1 MTLSGYY
8 PYGKITLAQ
17 REIPRYSGRMEAT
30 TRTYLCRRQINM
42 TENRTS
48 RTYQNYI
55 GGVWCDSVSGQL
67 YPVVNPA
74 HNTQVIDQFQASLP
88 QDADNAIA
96 AAGDAAG
103 GWASTPAPQR
113 GAILY
118 RALDVMARRAEE
130 LAETITLEEG
140 KPIADAAGEVKRAM
154 NIIEYAA
161 GEGRR
166 LFGYTTPSELPDTVA
181 YTVKRPIGVVAI
193 ITPWNFPLAIPA
205 WKIAPALVCGNAL
218 VYKPAS
224 ATPLSAVKLV
234 EIFEEAGLPA
244 GVLNLVTGPGASV
257 GNTLVE
263 DERVGGISFTGSTEI
278 GTAITARGSELLKK
292 VQCEMGGKNAAII
305 LNDADLDKAVPGVVQ
320 GAFGSTGQRCTA
332 TSRAIVEDGIYN
344 EFMESLMAQTKAL
357 TVGDGMDAS
366 KDVAPLASRDQLD
379 TVLEYIGIGTEE
391 GARLTFGGHQLRGGE
406 FDEGYYVEP
415 TIFTEVKTDMR
426 IAREEIFGPVLCVFR
441 ASDLQEAVRISN
453 DVDFGL
459 SSSVYTRDLVQ
470 AHEYINTAKTG
481 MVHVNAPTLGGEVHM
496 PFGGLGASGTGQR
509 EQGTEGFD
517 FFTETISVY
526 IDHSAGAKERSR
538 FI

>member
-17 REIPRYSGRMEAT
+17 REIPRYSGWLEAT
-30 TRTYLCRRQINM
+30 TRAYLCRRKINM

-74 HNTQVIDQFQASLP
+74 HNTRVIGQFQASLP

-96 AAGDAAG
+96 AAGDAAS

-344 EFMESLMAQTKAL
+344 EFMETLLAQTKAL
-357 TVGDGMDAS
+357 TIGDGMDAS
-366 KDVAPLASRDQLD
+366 KDVAPLSSKDQLD

>member
-1 MTLSGYY
+1 MTDNSSS
-8 PYGKITLAQ
+8 KIH
-17 REIPRYSGRMEAT
+17 
-30 TRTYLCRRQINM
+30 
-42 TENRTS
+42 
-48 RTYQNYI
+48 QNYI
-55 GGVWCDSVSGQL
+55 GGKWQDSISGQI
-67 YPVVNPA
+67 YPVANPA
-74 HNTQVIDQFQASLP
+74 HTSQVIGQFQSSLP
-88 QDADNAIA
+88 QDAENAIA
-96 AAGDAAG
+96 AAHAAAKD
-103 GWASTPAPQR
+103 WANTPAPQR

-118 RALDVMARRAEE
+118 KALDIMGRRATEM
-130 LAETITLEEG
+130 AEAITIEEG
-140 KPIADAAGEVKRAM
+140 KPIADSMGEVKRAM

-166 LFGYTTPSELPDTVA
+166 LHGYTTPSELPDTVA
-181 YTVKRPIGVVAI
+181 YTVKRPIGVVAL

-205 WKIAPALVCGNAL
+205 WKLAPCLIAGNTV

-234 EIFEEAGLPA
+234 EIFEEAGLPP
-244 GVLNLVTGPGASV
+244 GVLNFITGPGGSV

-263 DERVGGISFTGSTEI
+263 DPRVGGISFTGSTEV
-278 GTAITARGSELLKK
+278 GTAITARASELLKK

-332 TSRAIVEDGIYN
+332 TSRAIVEDGIYD
-344 EFMESLMAQTKAL
+344 EFMETLIAQTTAL
-357 TVGDGMDAS
+357 TIGDGMDAS
-366 KDVAPLASRDQLD
+366 KDVAPLSSQNQLD

-391 GARLTFGGHQLRGGE
+391 GAKLTLGGHHLQDGE
-406 FDEGYYVEP
+406 HSDGYYVEP
-415 TIFTEVKTDMR
+415 TIFEDVKTSMR
-426 IAREEIFGPVLCVFR
+426 IAQEEIFGPVLSVFK
-441 ASDLQEAVRISN
+441 ASDLEDAIAISN
-453 DVDFGL
+453 SVEFGL
-459 SSSVYTRDLVQ
+459 SSSVYTRDLLQ
-470 AHEYINTAKTG
+470 AYEYINTAEAG

>member
-1 MTLSGYY
+1 MTDHS
-8 PYGKITLAQ
+8 I
-17 REIPRYSGRMEAT
+17 
-30 TRTYLCRRQINM
+30 
-42 TENRTS
+42 S
-48 RTYQNYI
+48 RTHQNYI
-55 GGVWCDSVSGQL
+55 GGMWCDSVSGQH
-67 YPVVNPA
+67 YPIVNPA
-74 HNTQVIDQFQASLP
+74 HTTQVAGQFQASLP
-88 QDADNAIA
+88 QDAENAIA
-96 AAGDAAG
+96 AASAAAK
-103 GWASTPAPQR
+103 GWANTSAPQR

-118 RALDVMARRAEE
+118 RVLDVMARRADE
-130 LAETITLEEG
+130 LAEAITLEEG
-140 KPIADAAGEVKRAM
+140 KPIADATGEVKRAM

-205 WKIAPALVCGNAL
+205 WKIAPALVCGNTI

-278 GTAITARGSELLKK
+278 GTSITARGSELLKK

-344 EFMESLMAQTKAL
+344 EFMDALLAQTEDL
-357 TVGDGMDAS
+357 TVGDGMDSS
-366 KDVAPLASRDQLD
+366 KDVAPLASRNQLD

-391 GARLTFGGHQLRGGE
+391 GARLTFGGHQLRGDE

-415 TIFTEVKTDMR
+415 TIFTDVTTSMR
-426 IAREEIFGPVLCVFR
+426 IAREEIFGPVLSVFR
-441 ASDLQEAVRISN
+441 ASDLQDAVRISN

-470 AHEYINTAKTG
+470 AHEYINTAETG
-481 MVHVNAPTLGGEVHM
+481 MVHVNAPTLGGEVHL

>member
-1 MTLSGYY
+1 MTDHS
-8 PYGKITLAQ
+8 
-17 REIPRYSGRMEAT
+17 
-30 TRTYLCRRQINM
+30 
-42 TENRTS
+42 TS
-48 RTYQNYI
+48 RTNQNYI
-55 GGVWCDSVSGQL
+55 GGVWCDSISGQQ

-74 HNTQVIDQFQASLP
+74 HNKQVIGQFQASLP
-88 QDADNAIA
+88 QDAENAIA
-96 AAGDAAG
+96 AASTAAK
-103 GWASTPAPQR
+103 GWAGTPAPQR

-118 RALDVMARRAEE
+118 RVLDIMARRADE
-130 LAETITLEEG
+130 LAKTITLEEG

-263 DERVGGISFTGSTEI
+263 DARVGGISFTGSTEI
-278 GTAITARGSELLKK
+278 GTAITARASELLKK
-292 VQCEMGGKNAAII
+292 VQCEMGGKNAAIV

-332 TSRAIVEDGIYN
+332 TARAIVEDGIYN
-344 EFMESLMAQTKAL
+344 QFMETLLAQTEAL
-357 TVGDGMDAS
+357 TVGDGMDPS
-366 KDVAPLASRDQLD
+366 KDVAPLSSRNQLD

-415 TIFTEVKTDMR
+415 TIFTDVTTSMR

-459 SSSVYTRDLVQ
+459 SSSIYTRDLVQ
-470 AHEYINTAKTG
+470 AHEYINTAETG
-481 MVHVNAPTLGGEVHM
+481 MVHVNAPTLGGEVHL

>member
-1 MTLSGYY
+1 MTSNSI
-8 PYGKITLAQ
+8 K
-17 REIPRYSGRMEAT
+17 
-30 TRTYLCRRQINM
+30 QIHK
-42 TENRTS
+42 
-48 RTYQNYI
+48 NYI
-55 GGVWCDSVSGQL
+55 GGRWIDSVSGQH

-74 HNTQVIDQFQASLP
+74 HTSQVIGQFQASLP
-88 QDADNAIA
+88 QDADNAITA
-96 AAGDAAG
+96 ATDAAQA
-103 GWASTPAPQR
+103 WANTPAPQR
-113 GAILY
+113 GAALY
-118 RALDVMARRAEE
+118 KTLDIMALRTDE
-130 LAETITLEEG
+130 LAKTITIEEG
-140 KPIADAAGEVKRAM
+140 KPIMDAVGEVKRAM

-166 LFGYTTPSELPDTVA
+166 LFGYTTPSELPETVA

-205 WKIAPALVCGNAL
+205 WKIAPCLIAGNTV

-234 EIFEEAGLPA
+234 EIFEEAGLPS
-244 GVLNLVTGPGASV
+244 GVINLVTGPGRSV

-263 DERVGGISFTGSTEI
+263 DRRVGGISFTGSTEV
-278 GTAITARGSELLKK
+278 GTSITARASELLKK

-305 LNDADLDKAVPGVVQ
+305 LNDADLEKAVSGVVQ

-332 TSRAIVEDGIYN
+332 TSRAIVEEGIYD
-344 EFMESLMAQTKAL
+344 EFMQILIAQTKAL
-357 TVGDGMDAS
+357 TIGDGMDPA
-366 KDVAPLASRDQLD
+366 KDIAPLSSRNQLD

-391 GARLTFGGHQLRGGE
+391 GARLTLGGDRLQDGE
-406 FDEGYYVEP
+406 FSEGYYIEP
-415 TIFTEVKTDMR
+415 TIFTEVKTKMR
-426 IAREEIFGPVLCVFR
+426 IAREEIFGPVLSVFR
-441 ASDLQEAVRISN
+441 ASDLQDAVRISN

-470 AHEYINTAKTG
+470 AHEYINTAETG
-481 MVHVNAPTLGGEVHM
+481 MVHVNAPTLGGEVHL
-496 PFGGLGASGTGQR
+496 PFGGIGASGTGQR

-526 IDHSAGAKERSR
+526 IDHSSGVKERSK

>member
-1 MTLSGYY
+1 MVEDS
-8 PYGKITLAQ
+8 
-17 REIPRYSGRMEAT
+17 S
-30 TRTYLCRRQINM
+30 
-42 TENRTS
+42 S

-55 GGVWCDSVSGQL
+55 GGNWVDSVSGQV
-67 YPVVNPA
+67 YPVSNPA
-74 HNTQVIDQFQASLP
+74 HRTRILGRFQSSLP
-88 QDADNAIA
+88 QDAENAIA
-96 AAGDAAG
+96 AAHAASRE
-103 GWASTPAPQR
+103 WANTPAPRR

-118 RALDVMARRAEE
+118 RALEIMGKRAGE
-130 LAETITLEEG
+130 LAEAITLEEG
-140 KPIADAAGEVKRAM
+140 KPIADAKGEVKRAM

-181 YTVKRPIGVVAI
+181 YTVKRPIGVVAL

-205 WKIAPALVCGNAL
+205 WKLAPCLIAGNTV

-234 EIFEEAGLPA
+234 EIFEEAGLPP
-244 GVLNLVTGPGASV
+244 GVLNLVTGPGGSV

-263 DERVGGISFTGSTEI
+263 DERVGGISFTGSTSI
-278 GTAITARGSELLKK
+278 GTEITARASALLKK

-305 LNDADLDKAVPGVVQ
+305 LNDADLEKAVPGVVQ

-332 TSRAIVEDGIYN
+332 TSRAIVENGIYD
-344 EFMESLMAQTKAL
+344 EFLETLIAQTASL
-357 TVGDGMDAS
+357 TIGDGMDES
-366 KDVAPLASRDQLD
+366 KDVAPLSSQNQLD

-391 GARLTFGGHQLRGGE
+391 GARLTFGGHHLQDGE
-406 FDEGYYVEP
+406 FSDGYYVEP
-415 TIFTEVKTDMR
+415 TIFTDVKTNMR
-426 IAREEIFGPVLCVFR
+426 IAREEIFGPVLSVFR
-441 ASDLQEAVRISN
+441 ASNLREAVEISN
-453 DVDFGL
+453 DVEFGL

-470 AHEYINTAKTG
+470 AYEYINTAETG

-496 PFGGLGASGTGQR
+496 PFGGLRASGTGQR

-526 IDHSAGAKERSR
+526 IDHSAGSKERSR